1 MTCKDEAHYVSSPPC
16 STDVYEK
23 RKGWWLSSRKKKS
36 LVVFE
41 GCPVFSGYRVDMISR
56 IFKNIG
62 IFCRV
67 LSLL

>member
-1 MTCKDEAHYVSSPPC
+1 MYLRHPVAQM
-16 STDVYEK
+16 STKKEK
-23 RKGWWLSSRKKKS
+23 AGGFHQD
-36 LVVFE
+36 VFE